1 MNIVLRGDI
10 CRDCSIAIQ
19 IEAYISIITHVIKP
33 LKLNCGDI
41 NIIIVTY
48 TNKYE
53 NIVKDIFKDYN
64 FFYFI
69 INRKNQVENYIN
81 ALNKIPEFL
90 INETNNLLILR
101 SDLYF
106 KQDIDYSRISKDKIL
121 VQWNLLTYTK
131 SRNTVK
137 NVETHL
143 LFDLS
148 VKKINKKNN
157 FWYGCPDQI
166 QFIGSKNVKKFI
178 TEMNSKYRK
187 NIFLEGS
194 LHDLFDFYVN
204 HFDVENIS
212 YLNYITNPRSDSDK
226 CFITGNPK
234 PRPPRWL
241 GNELYNYTRY
251 IRAD

>member
-1 MNIVLRGDI
+1 MNILLRGDI
-10 CRDCSIAIQ
+10 CRGCSIDIQ
-19 IEAYISIITHVIKP
+19 IKAYKSIITHVIEP
-33 LKLNCGDI
+33 LNIKSKEI
-41 NIIIVTY
+41 NVIIVTY
-48 TNKYE
+48 TKEYE
-53 NIVKDIFKDYN
+53 KAIKDIFKDYN

-69 INRKNQVENYIN
+69 INRTEDQVENYIN
-81 ALNKIPEFL
+81 TLNKIPEFL

-101 SDLYF
+101 NDLYF
-106 KQDIDYSRISKDKIL
+106 KQDIDYSRISKNKIL

-137 NVETHL
+137 NIATHL

-148 VKKINKKNN
+148 LKKFNKEKE
-157 FWYGCPDQI
+157 FWHGCPDQI
-166 QFIGSKNVKKFI
+166 QFIGSENVKKFI

-187 NIFLEGS
+187 NIFLKGT
-194 LHDLFDFYVN
+194 LHDLLDFYVN
-204 HFDVENIS
+204 NFDIKNIS
-212 YLNYITNPRSDSDK
+212 YLNYIPNPSRDSDK

-251 IRAD
+251 IK

>member
-1 MNIVLRGDI
+1 MIILLRGDI
-10 CRDCSIAIQ
+10 CRGCSIDIQ
-19 IEAYISIITHVIKP
+19 TRAYESIITHVIKP
-33 LKLNCGDI
+33 LNLKCNDI
-41 NIIIVTY
+41 NVIIVTY
-48 TNKYE
+48 TNEYE
-53 NIVKDIFKDYN
+53 KIAKDIFKDYN

-69 INRKNQVENYIN
+69 INRKDQVENYIN

-121 VQWNLLTYTK
+121 TQWNLLTYTK

-137 NVETHL
+137 NIETHL

-148 VKKINKKNN
+148 VRKINKKNN

-166 QFIGSKNVKKFI
+166 QFIGSENVKKFI

-187 NIFLEGS
+187 NIFLKGS

-204 HFDVENIS
+204 HFDVEKIS
-212 YLNYITNPRSDSDK
+212 YLNYITNPRRDSDK

-241 GNELYNYTRY
+241 GNELYTYTRY
-251 IRAD
+251 IK

>member
-10 CRDCSIAIQ
+10 CRGCSIAIQ
-19 IEAYISIITHVIKP
+19 IKAYKSIITHVIEP
-33 LKLNCGDI
+33 LKLKCGDI

-48 TNKYE
+48 TNEYE

-69 INRKNQVENYIN
+69 INKLGQVENYIN

-121 VQWNLLTYTK
+121 LQWNLLSYTK

-137 NVETHL
+137 DVKTHL

-148 VKKINKKNN
+148 VEKINKKNN

-166 QFIGSKNVKKFI
+166 QFIGSNMLTKFI
-178 TEMNSKYRK
+178 TKMNSKYGD
-187 NIFLEGS
+187 NVFLGNS

-204 HFDVENIS
+204 HFDVEKIS
-212 YLNYITNPRSDSDK
+212 YLNYFTNPQSDSDE

-234 PRPPRWL
+234 PKPPRFL

-251 IRAD
+251 M